1 LAYLGVHSKS
11 LAGCGVEKRYNS
23 SNPAKSRGIS
33 RFFRLLPPIGT
44 RTTLVQGL
52 VYKRQ
57 KETEPK
63 NRDSSPAPAKKADPG
78 KTDLSRIQGVWSVVS
93 MEQGGKPSK
102 LEKIVFMVDGKRACL
117 QGSDGELQGGLY
129 LEPTAKPKSFDLAMS
144 TKTIEGIYSLEG
156 DILRLCYDARGAEE
170 SKRPGG
176 FLTEK
181 GSPQVLLVLKRTA
194 GAEVF
199 PFRLP
204 DGTRAFP
211 TLIEQKRTTPL
222 PIEAR

>member
-1 LAYLGVHSKS
+1 
-11 LAGCGVEKRYNS
+11 
-23 SNPAKSRGIS
+23 
-33 RFFRLLPPIGT
+33 
-44 RTTLVQGL
+44 
-52 VYKRQ
+52 
-57 KETEPK
+57 
-63 NRDSSPAPAKKADPG
+63 
-78 KTDLSRIQGVWSVVS
+78 WSVVS

-156 DILRLCYDARGAEE
+156 DTLRLCYDARGAEE

-181 GSPQVLLVLKRTA
+181 RSPQVLLVLKRTA

-211 TLIEQKRTTPL
+211 SIIEKEGGVLLPPQIAPQPKDSKATPYKQAERTAKVGRIIIVGNTKTETSIILKMIALSPGQVLDDQTLRTAQKNLAALNPTISVIDGGDPTFKD
-222 PIEAR
+222 IQVKVEEK